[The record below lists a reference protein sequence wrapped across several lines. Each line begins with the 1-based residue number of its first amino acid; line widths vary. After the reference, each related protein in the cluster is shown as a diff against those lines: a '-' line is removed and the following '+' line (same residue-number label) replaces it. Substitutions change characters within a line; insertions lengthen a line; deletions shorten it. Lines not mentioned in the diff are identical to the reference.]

1 MQIGVETSRAVEN
14 KRIFVVD
21 DDEII
26 RAALQFMLHDENET
40 HEVASLDI
48 AFAKAAEWKPDLILL
63 AASIVRGAG
72 VGALSQIREKIA
84 GVKILVVVDSPKD
97 EIARQCLSAG
107 AHAVIAKP
115 LTIESVRE
123 RVDVL
128 LGRRAGFAI
137 PLTVLKTP

>member
-14 KRIFVVD
+14 KRIFVID

-40 HEVASLDI
+40 HELASLDL

-63 AASIVRGAG
+63 AESIVRDAG
-72 VGALSQIREKIA
+72 VGVLSQIRERIA
-84 GVKILVVVDSPKD
+84 GVKILVVVDAAKD
-97 EIARQCLSAG
+97 EIVRQCLSGG
-107 AHAVIAKP
+107 AHGVIAKP
-115 LTIESVRE
+115 ITIEAVRE
-123 RVDVL
+123 KVDVL
-128 LGRRAGFAI
+128 LGRRVGFAI

>member
-40 HEVASLDI
+40 HEIANLEL

-63 AASIVRGAG
+63 AGSIVRGAG
-72 VGALSQIREKIA
+72 VGVLSLIWERVA
-84 GVKILVVVDSPKD
+84 GVKILVVVNSAKD
-97 EIARQCLSAG
+97 DIARQCLSSG

-115 LTIESVRE
+115 LTIEGVRE

-137 PLTVLKTP
+137 PLTVLKTR